1 MSLARTGLPVE
12 YRIPSRSWNA
22 YVRPPSV
29 TVGSAFARSATTVP
43 PSGPGTRFRLTRP
56 SFVTASES
64 HTTGNHAAKL
74 SGSTDGRSR
83 SPSSLAPAMVNVPPR
98 CSVRDVVVVIAAPSP
113 TVATSCGLAP
123 TARLG
128 LICPVL
134 ASRRTIFAER
144 RAATQTASPTTATP
158 CGSSPP
164 VGNVATTSVPGS
176 IRETDPSRLL
186 VTQTASAPMAM
197 PLGPWPTAI
206 GVRRGIGGRIDRR
219 HRPDRLVR
227 DPHLAKPDRDSRG
240 VGPDREA
247 CATSRPV
254 SGSIFATAPSTLSA
268 THTAP
273 KPTAIPDG
281 PLPT

>member
-1 MSLARTGLPVE
+1 MSLAWTGLPVE
-12 YRIPSRSWNA
+12 YRIPSRSWNP

-29 TVGSAFARSATTVP
+29 TVGSAVARSATTVP

-74 SGSTDGRSR
+74 LGSTDGRSR

-113 TVATSCGLAP
+113 TGATSCGGAP

-134 ASRRTIFAER
+134 ASRRTIFAEP

-164 VGNVATTSVPGS
+164 VGNVATTSVSGS

-186 VTQTASAPMAM
+186 VTQTASPMAM

-206 GVRRGIGGRIDRR
+206 GVPAVSVAESIGVTVPTDS
-219 HRPDRLVR
+219 LV
-227 DPHLAKPDRDSRG
+227 
-240 VGPDREA
+240 
-247 CATSRPV
+247 
-254 SGSIFATAPSTLSA
+254 
-268 THTAP
+268 THTLP
-273 KPTAIPDG
+273 NPTATRVG
-281 PLPT
+281 LVPTENV